1 MRDASHYIT
10 ETNYVFCSLQRRKGT
25 NKGTGK
31 GTGIRVRLV
40 VMEEGIDPLQPRVIK
55 TGAIMLLSQNMP
67 ITTNTPQSLRRH
79 HRHRDMFRIIIVVV
93 PPPNHYQR
101 SIQILCAIW
110 KGCTGYASGVPHL
123 RNHRY
128 VGWVRFCVFYW
139 TFSVWCIE
147 TYVGGI

>member
-1 MRDASHYIT
+1 MSFFRIIFFIFNKLFCPITQNKPGRYKVPFVAMRDASHYIT

-101 SIQILCAIW
+101 SIQILCAI
-110 KGCTGYASGVPHL
+110 
-123 RNHRY
+123 
-128 VGWVRFCVFYW
+128 
-139 TFSVWCIE
+139 
-147 TYVGGI
+147 